1 VPEINILAVVVAA
14 IASFIASVIW
24 YAIFGDAMARLQEA
38 WRGAK
43 APDQPQAL
51 QMAVFF
57 GVQLVIAVAVAVLID
72 LVDTSGPLPAAG
84 LGLLLWVGFSAT
96 QWAGSIAGEGV
107 PPRLAAIHAG
117 DWLAHLLIIS
127 IIVGI
132 WR

>member
-14 IASFIASVIW
+14 IASFIGSVIW
-24 YAIFGDAMARLQEA
+24 YASFGDAMARLQEA

-43 APDQPQAL
+43 APVQPQVV

-57 GVQLVIAVAVAVLID
+57 GLQLVIAVAVAVLVD
-72 LVDTSGPLPAAG
+72 LTDTSGPLPAAG
-84 LGLLLWVGFSAT
+84 LGLLLWVGFCAT

-127 IIVGI
+127 IIIGI